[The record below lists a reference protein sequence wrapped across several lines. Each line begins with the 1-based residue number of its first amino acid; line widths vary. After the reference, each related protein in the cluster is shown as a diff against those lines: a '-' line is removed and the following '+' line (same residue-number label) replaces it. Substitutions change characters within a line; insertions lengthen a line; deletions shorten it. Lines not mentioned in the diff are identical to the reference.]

1 MAGSVL
7 DRSDKKFIVFIIK
20 KGEKE
25 LGDDDHSVVN
35 PSSMDVYIDRSES
48 ELHDT

>member
-1 MAGSVL
+1 MADSVL
-7 DRSDKKFIVFIIK
+7 DRSDKKFIVFIIE

-25 LGDDDHSVVN
+25 LGDDDHSVVI
-35 PSSMDVYIDRSES
+35 PSRMDVTCNRSES